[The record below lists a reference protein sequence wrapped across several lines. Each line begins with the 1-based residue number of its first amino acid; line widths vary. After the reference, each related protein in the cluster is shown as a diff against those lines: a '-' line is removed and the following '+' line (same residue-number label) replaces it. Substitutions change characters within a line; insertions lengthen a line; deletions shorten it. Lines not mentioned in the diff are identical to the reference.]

1 MNQQSKVVRLKE
13 VPIIFADLDKPDTT
27 FDTPGYHKV
36 TVPVDGIV
44 KAEIKKVHAEFG
56 SDEITGL
63 KVHEKYGEMITFKTT
78 IYAKEGK
85 TRFPRQFDR
94 NKMQLEEQPGQ
105 NDVVNLVLIAKQ
117 TKPKSQKK
125 TYTSFYLDA
134 LQLVER
140 NNVPNVPFDDL
151 DDGEELFP
159 EKTPV
164 KKTTIDKE
172 VLRKEKKESEIDLP
186 WD

>member
-1 MNQQSKVVRLKE
+1 MMMNLPVILVLR
-13 VPIIFADLDKPDTT
+13 VPVNT
-27 FDTPGYHKV
+27 YQKV
-36 TVPVDGIV
+36 TVTVMVIMIV
-44 KAEIKKVHAEFG
+44 V
-56 SDEITGL
+56 L
-63 KVHEKYGEMITFKTT
+63 
-78 IYAKEGK
+78 
-85 TRFPRQFDR
+85 
-94 NKMQLEEQPGQ
+94 
-105 NDVVNLVLIAKQ
+105 DVVNLVLIAKQ

-172 VLRKEKKESEIDLP
+172 VLRKEKK
-186 WD
+186 